1 MAFVLA
7 KNWEGDPCDNITH
20 VWERFRM
27 QQNLI
32 GSDSNRNEASFGGT
46 NGMGIYEQV
55 FFFYREKKIIG
66 KTFVYIKQ
74 LYFLKIQK
82 YVKKKPQLYK
92 SKKLADK

>member
-1 MAFVLA
+1 MKQALEEQTG
-7 KNWEGDPCDNITH
+7 WGY
-20 VWERFRM
+20 
-27 QQNLI
+27 
-32 GSDSNRNEASFGGT
+32 T
-46 NGMGIYEQV
+46 NKF